1 MKKILMNKNFVMI
14 FGIIT
19 TIIVIVLCLTGC
31 NRQVFDTKYNFKYA
45 VCNYDGVKLFLKIK
59 KWKDYEGEQIQI
71 IDESN
76 NTYLISTNKCY
87 LREK

>member
-1 MKKILMNKNFVMI
+1 MKKILMSKKF
-14 FGIIT
+14 IT
-19 TIIVIVLCLTGC
+19 VITLIVIMILVLLLTGC
-31 NRQVFDTKYNFKYA
+31 NRQVFDTKYNFRFA
-45 VCNYDGVKLFLKIK
+45 VCNYDGNAFTLRIK

-76 NTYLISTNKCY
+76 NTYLISANKCY